1 MKRALVELDDAVWSA
16 SVITGKHGRVI
27 ERDYSSRDLD
37 ALFRAYRRIHN
48 PGAASEREAYDFEI
62 EAMAKLKAQAT
73 GGSA

>member
-16 SVITGKHGRVI
+16 SVITGKHGRLI

-48 PGAASEREAYDFEI
+48 PGVASEREAYDFEI
-62 EAMAKLKAQAT
+62 EAMEALKRQAT